1 VKPNSHTGNA
11 DVERFHNTLTEKIRI
26 IYLENKDLSIKDKVS
41 KAIEYYN
48 NSFKETRNEGYIKN
62 YKSLRHKNEPK
73 YRKFNLNNVHSSNIK
88 RMKKYQTSN
97 VT

>member
-1 VKPNSHTGNA
+1 MKPNSHTGNA

-48 NSFKETRNEGYIKN
+48 NSYNSAIQNTPMNIEYGNCDKKVIHNNILK
-62 YKSLRHKNEPK
+62 YK
-73 YRKFNLNNVHSSNIK
+73 
-88 RMKKYQTSN
+88 
-97 VT
+97 